1 MQVKANGVE
10 LRDWT
15 RVMGRRLT
23 LLAVIPLAAMLI
35 AGVLAVLEPQTYR
48 ATATVIMPGQTTSGP
63 VSSAV
68 SQFVAD
74 FEGAITSDGVAQATS
89 VATGEPKS
97 SISNGI
103 GTKREGTSAVVEV
116 TYTSSSAD
124 RAGPVA
130 ETAARVALGQIAQ
143 IQLDVDQAQLD
154 AADDAYTQAQ
164 ADLQAVGEETGIVDF
179 SYFQVVGQK
188 RLIQLRDELQAAQ
201 ESGDGVAQATT
212 RFNEASTSFTE
223 RQQKY
228 QAALDRL
235 TDVQDARTFFAGE
248 VLDSQGVLV
257 QAQANSRVQASP
269 ARATNRLTFVFRR
282 AVFAAAFGLLLAIA
296 LIVLMEFLRPSPL
309 NRIRREAGLPAEP
322 GSRRA
327 PGQYVG

>member
-23 LLAVIPLAAMLI
+23 LLAVIPIVAMLV

-48 ATATVIMPGQTTSGP
+48 ATATVIVPGQTTSGP

-74 FEGAITSDGVAQATS
+74 FEGAITSDGVAQVTS

-97 SISNGI
+97 AISGGI
-103 GTKREGTSAVVEV
+103 STKREGSSGVVEV
-116 TYTSSSAD
+116 SYTGTIAD
-124 RAGPVA
+124 RVGPVA
-130 ETAARVALGQIAQ
+130 VTAARTALAQIAQ
-143 IQLDVDQAQLD
+143 IKLDVDQAQLD
-154 AADDAYTQAQ
+154 SANEAYDQAQ
-164 ADLQAVGEETGIVDF
+164 TDLQTAGEATGIVDF
-179 SYFQVVGQK
+179 TAFQQVAQN
-188 RLIQLRDELQAAQ
+188 RLTDLSDALGTAKETGR
-201 ESGDGVAQATT
+201 GVAEAQNRLDEASASFTDRQAT
-212 RFNEASTSFTE
+212 
-223 RQQKY
+223 Y

-235 TDVQDARTFFAGE
+235 NEVKDARTFFAGE
-248 VLDSQGVLV
+248 VLDSQGILK
-257 QAQANSRVQASP
+257 QAQENTRVEASP
-269 ARATNRLTFVFRR
+269 PRATDRLTFVIRR
-282 AVFAAAFGLLLAIA
+282 VVFAGAFGLLLAIA

-309 NRIRREAGLPAEP
+309 NRIRREAGLPSERGP
-322 GSRRA
+322 RHA